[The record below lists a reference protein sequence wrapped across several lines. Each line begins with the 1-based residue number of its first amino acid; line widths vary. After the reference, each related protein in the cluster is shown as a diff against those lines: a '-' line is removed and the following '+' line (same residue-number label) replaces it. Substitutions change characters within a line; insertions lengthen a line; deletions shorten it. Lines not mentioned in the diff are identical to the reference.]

1 MTTTP
6 TAPTA
11 KSAQPVLP
19 GITRYSDIKNAP
31 KTANEQMGKTE
42 FLTLFTTQL
51 QNQNPLDPVQNEAF
65 VAQLAQFSQLEATTN
80 MSTSMESMVKNM
92 KSERFMSGSN
102 LIGKQVT
109 APMGN
114 ARYVQGS
121 TISGL
126 VSLPTG
132 ADSVNLD
139 VYDSQNNK
147 VYSQALGRQMPG
159 DITLSWNGAT
169 DAGGTAPS
177 GTYKIVA
184 TVSSLGKVTQ
194 TPISTPMTVKSVT
207 YSPADDDLIVEV
219 EGGAT
224 VPLSQISRIDA
235 PLAGTAA
242 AVPGSVAG
250 GLNTM
255 PGDVSGTAAD
265 PSQALNDQINN
276 QLNAIF
282 GKAAGASGP
291 VSPVGTGTGATS
303 GSGTGSTPSNAL
315 ENALKGL
322 FKPPGG

>member
-6 TAPTA
+6 AAPTT
-11 KSAQPVLP
+11 KTAQPVLP
-19 GITRYSDIKNAP
+19 GITRYTDVKNAP
-31 KTANEQMGKTE
+31 KTTNENMGKTE

-51 QNQNPLDPVQNEAF
+51 QNQNPLDPVNNEAF

-80 MSTSMESMVKNM
+80 MSASMESMVKSM
-92 KSERFMSGSN
+92 KSDRFMNGAN

-114 ARYVQGS
+114 ARFEAGS

-126 VSLPTG
+126 ISLPTG

-139 VYDSQNNK
+139 VFDAQNRK
-147 VYSQALGRQMPG
+147 VYTQTMGRQMPG
-159 DITLSWNGAT
+159 DLMLSWDGAT
-169 DAGGTAPS
+169 DSGSPAPS
-177 GTYKIVA
+177 GTYRIIA

-224 VPLSQISRIDA
+224 VPLSQVTRIDA
-235 PLAGTAA
+235 PLMPSPSAA
-242 AVPGSVAG
+242 TSNAG
-250 GLNTM
+250 GLNAMTSM
-255 PGDVSGTAAD
+255 QGATA
-265 PSQALNDQINN
+265 PS
-276 QLNAIF
+276 
-282 GKAAGASGP
+282 GAS
-291 VSPVGTGTGATS
+291 S
-303 GSGTGSTPSNAL
+303 GSGTGTTPASAL
-315 ENALKGL
+315 EDALKGL